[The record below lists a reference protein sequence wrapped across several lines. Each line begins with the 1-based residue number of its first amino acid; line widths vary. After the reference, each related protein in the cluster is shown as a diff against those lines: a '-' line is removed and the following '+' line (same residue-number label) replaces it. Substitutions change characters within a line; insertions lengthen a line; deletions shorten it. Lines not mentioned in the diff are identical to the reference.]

1 MVAIIGRADVQESI
15 SQLNYSN
22 SFETISLTPESA
34 LKAIEEAQ
42 GQISHLIY
50 DISVI
55 GAIDKSLSYLER
67 LKITASGTKIIV
79 VAAEFDKSNV
89 FIKDIQDITNLIAF
103 DSGAGLRSLVAR
115 ILVADGVIE
124 RRAEPEG
131 SEIEEPVDRQYQP
144 AQLTKKA
151 AVESAGLTKTRRPG
165 PAIADI
171 ISVIG
176 TEHKVG
182 TTTQA
187 LQTALYLKAI
197 GYRIGIVEM
206 VKSDLLF
213 YADEDSSKDH
223 FQVSGLDIFENP
235 ENLPKIRQDYD
246 YLILDCGTTKDSDL
260 SSVALQGYT
269 VIIVCGSK
277 YYEIEAVNKV
287 LEQDTRGF
295 NYVFT
300 HTGPTARQEI
310 LESMEDLADRT
321 YFAEYSPDLFFYCGN
336 DTLYGRLTGVI
347 DKSVRQPVPQ
357 KRFKLPFGGIRWKRK
372 S

>member
-1 MVAIIGRADVQESI
+1 MVAIIGRADVEESI

-89 FIKDIQDITNLIAF
+89 FIKDIQDITELIAF
-103 DSGAGLRSLVAR
+103 DSEAGLRSLVAR
-115 ILVADGVIE
+115 VLVKDGVISRNIE
-124 RRAEPEG
+124 QSGAAKTEPKYLP
-131 SEIEEPVDRQYQP
+131 SQIS
-144 AQLTKKA
+144 KKE
-151 AVESAGLTKTRRPG
+151 AVEAAGLTKYRRPG
-165 PAIADI
+165 PTIADI

-197 GYRIGIVEM
+197 GYRVGVVEM

-213 YADEDSSKDH
+213 YADEENRKEH
-223 FQVSGLDIFENP
+223 FQVSGLDIFDSP
-235 ENLPKIRQDYD
+235 DNLPKIRQDYD

-295 NYVFT
+295 NYVFS

-347 DKSVRQPVPQ
+347 DDSPRQPVIQ

>member
-103 DSGAGLRSLVAR
+103 DSAAGLRSLVAR
-115 ILVADGVIE
+115 VLVKDGVISRNIE
-124 RRAEPEG
+124 QSGPAET
-131 SEIEEPVDRQYQP
+131 EPQYLPSQISKKE
-144 AQLTKKA
+144 AVEAARLTKY
-151 AVESAGLTKTRRPG
+151 RRPG
-165 PAIADI
+165 PTIADI

-197 GYRIGIVEM
+197 GYRVGVVEM

-213 YADEDSSKDH
+213 YADEENRKEH
-223 FQVSGLDIFENP
+223 FQVSGLDIFDSP
-235 ENLPKIRQDYD
+235 DNLPKIRQDYD

-295 NYVFT
+295 NYVFS

-347 DKSVRQPVPQ
+347 DDSPRQPVIQ